1 MPKICL
7 KTKKNVS
14 GHSCMNELVS
24 VFYILP
30 TARKNQS
37 FPGATTYVKALII
50 YEIVKKKK
58 GETRGGDMDGVKN
71 GEGTE

>member
-14 GHSCMNELVS
+14 GHTCMNELVS

-37 FPGATTYVKALII
+37 FPGATTHVKALIL

-58 GETRGGDMDGVKN
+58 KEKLEEWTWTG
-71 GEGTE
+71 